1 MKRLLEKHGE
11 LALKT
16 KNYTLNAGRYSF
28 QKKSEKKIHI
38 DIATKLR
45 IDKNDTCLDI
55 GCGVGAILLPLSKK
69 SKHITGIDHANIINI
84 LRDRLKKKNINLI
97 SGDFLKHDFKYKKYD
112 KIILYSVLH
121 VFENKIQ
128 VYRVINKALTLLK
141 SGGIFLIG
149 DLPNISLKKKF
160 LRSKSGKNF
169 ENKWNKSNKKK
180 FEDIKAQKIL
190 KKNSIY
196 KIKIDDE
203 FIINLVKYFR
213 KKGYNAYI
221 FPQKK
226 DLPFGHTREDIIVEH
241 IK

>member
-1 MKRLLEKHGE
+1 MKSILEKHGQ
-11 LALKT
+11 LALET

-28 QKKSEKKIHI
+28 QKNSEKKIHI
-38 DIATKLR
+38 DVSKKLK
-45 IDKNDTCLDI
+45 INKNDTCLDI

-69 SKHITGIDHANIINI
+69 TKHITGIDNINSINI
-84 LRDRLKKKNINLI
+84 LRNRLKKKNVSLI
-97 SGDFLKHDFKYKKYD
+97 SGDFLKHDFKHKKYN

-121 VFENKIQ
+121 VFENKFQ
-128 VYRVINKALTLLK
+128 VYRVINKALNLLK
-141 SGGIFLIG
+141 SGGVILIG

-160 LRSKSGKNF
+160 LKSKYGKIF
-169 ENKWNKSNKKK
+169 ENKWNKFNKKK
-180 FEDIKAQKIL
+180 NGDKKAQKIL

-196 KIKIDDE
+196 QIKIDDE

-226 DLPFGHTREDIIVEH
+226 YLPFGHTREDIIIEH
-241 IK
+241 FK